1 MRSSEDLYDALAA
14 TYEDHFAAP
23 HRKAYDDLAWEAC
36 TEAIGTTRA
45 LVIDVGCGV
54 GRWSRR
60 FLEQGHQVIG
70 IEPAPGMSSRAAA
83 LQDDNF
89 TLVRDRVEHVDL
101 PSAAADAVV
110 AMGSLQYTADP
121 AATIAR
127 CAAWLKPGG
136 VMCVLVDSLFG
147 LVVELV
153 RADRTGEAMERLCT
167 RRGVWRIDDQEAD
180 LHLLDAAA
188 LQDAFKQGGL
198 EILSTAGLLVGAS
211 FIGREDLVTA
221 LTADYDGQ
229 LDQERAMA
237 DHPELADLGKQL
249 LIIGR
254 RTA

>member
-1 MRSSEDLYDALAA
+1 LYDALAA

-36 TEAIGTTRA
+36 FEAIGTTPG
-45 LVIDVGCGV
+45 VVVDVGCGV

-60 FLEQGHQVIG
+60 FLAQGHRVIG
-70 IEPAPGMSSRAAA
+70 VEPAPLMSERAAA
-83 LQDDNF
+83 LQDENF
-89 TLVRDRVEHVDL
+89 TLLRERVEDIQL
-101 PSAAADAVV
+101 PMASTDAVV

-127 CAAWLKPGG
+127 CATWLRAGG
-136 VMCVLVDSLFG
+136 VLCVLVDSLVG

-153 RADRTGEAMERLCT
+153 RAGRPDEAMQRLCT

-180 LHLLDAAA
+180 LHLLDATS
-188 LQDAFKQGGL
+188 LEDAFKQAGL
-198 EILSTAGLLVGAS
+198 EVISTSGLLVGAS
-211 FIGREDLVTA
+211 FIGRDDLVAA
-221 LTADYDGQ
+221 LTADYARQ

-237 DHPELADLGKQL
+237 GNSELADLGKQL
-249 LIIGR
+249 LVIGR

>member
-1 MRSSEDLYDALAA
+1 MRSSADLYDALAA

-36 TEAIGTTRA
+36 SEAIGTTSA

-60 FLEQGHQVIG
+60 FLDQGHQVIG
-70 IEPAPGMSSRAAA
+70 IEPAPGMSSRAAG
-83 LQDDNF
+83 LQDADF
-89 TLVRDRVEHVDL
+89 TLIRDRVEDVTL
-101 PSAAADAVV
+101 PTATADAVV

-127 CAAWLKPGG
+127 CAAWLRPGG
-136 VMCVLVDSLFG
+136 VMCVLVDSLVG

-153 RADRTGEAMERLCT
+153 RADRTDEAMERLCT
-167 RRGVWRIDDQEAD
+167 RRGVWRVDEQEAD

-188 LQDAFKQGGL
+188 LQDAYKQAGL
-198 EILSTAGLLVGAS
+198 EVVSTAGLLVGAS
-211 FIGREDLVTA
+211 FIGREDLVSA
-221 LTADYDGQ
+221 LTADYDRQ

-237 DHPELADLGKQL
+237 DRAELADLGKQL